1 MKKRYFAPFAL
12 VPAMIEWVLRRHEER
27 QRNQTRVEPEN
38 MEGGEENGNG

>member
-27 QRNQTRVEPEN
+27 KCLKH
-38 MEGGEENGNG
+38 